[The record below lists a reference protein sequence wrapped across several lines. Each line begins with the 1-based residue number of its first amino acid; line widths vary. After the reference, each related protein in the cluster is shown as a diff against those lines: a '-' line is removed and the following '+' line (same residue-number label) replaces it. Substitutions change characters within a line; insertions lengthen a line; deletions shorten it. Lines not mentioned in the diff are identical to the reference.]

1 MALLCCPIMEVVITI
16 PANKNY
22 VTGTEE
28 GRAEGLTDGRLSLVL
43 EPPPHRNVPLNALSG
58 SDNSEYSDV

>member
-1 MALLCCPIMEVVITI
+1 MALLCCSIMEVVITI

-28 GRAEGLTDGRLSLVL
+28 GRAEGPTDGRLSLVRAL
-43 EPPPHRNVPLNALSG
+43 TPHRNIYLNALSG
-58 SDNSEYSDV
+58 SGNSENSGV